1 MTMPTRLIFPL
12 LSLVAL
18 ATVST
23 LPIYH
28 HIWEKTLERRG
39 RRLLKGGGDDED
51 IPTTVAPPT
60 YTEEPM
66 VNNPNEIRIGP
77 NTRARAKLMEQQ
89 VNSLLIDSD
98 VLFGEDFILPK
109 SLYVCMIRYHEDD
122 KAQGGEV
129 QVPGKEEEQKDFGRP
144 PRFGRPPSL
153 DFGRPNPDGRP
164 TLMLEPLQRL
174 CKNDGRPL
182 KFGCP

>member
-1 MTMPTRLIFPL
+1 
-12 LSLVAL
+12 
-18 ATVST
+18 
-23 LPIYH
+23 
-28 HIWEKTLERRG
+28 
-39 RRLLKGGGDDED
+39 
-51 IPTTVAPPT
+51 
-60 YTEEPM
+60 M

-77 NTRARAKLMEQQ
+77 ITRARAKLIEQQ

-109 SLYVCMIRYHEDD
+109 SLYVCMIRYHEED

-129 QVPGKEEEQKDFGRP
+129 QVPGEEEEQKD
-144 PRFGRPPSL
+144 FGRPPSL

-182 KFGCP
+182 KFG